1 MPHESSQR
9 ITAYIR
15 DLFLPQ
21 DDVLEAALRRAREAG
36 LRSIQVPPE
45 VGRLLGILAHAIGAR
60 RILEIGTLGGYSAIQ
75 LARALPEDGRLITLE
90 LDPRHAEVARENL
103 EAAGLSARVEVRLG
117 RALDLLPSLAA
128 EAPFDLAFID
138 ADKESYPAYL
148 DWCLRLVRPG
158 GLIVADNV
166 LDRGRVVEVAQA
178 DSRGGA
184 IDAMNRAAASDP
196 RLEALIL
203 PARDGSDGIL
213 VGVVREQRDA

>member
-1 MPHESSQR
+1 MPDESHQT

-15 DLFLPQ
+15 DVFLPH
-21 DDVLEAALRRAREAG
+21 DDVLDAALQRAQAAG

-45 VGRLLGILAHAIGAR
+45 VGRLLGILARAVGAR
-60 RILEIGTLGGYSAIQ
+60 RILEIGTLGGYSAIH

-90 LDPRHAEVARENL
+90 LDPRHAAVARENL
-103 EAAGLSARVEVRLG
+103 AAAGLAARAEVRLG
-117 RALDLLPSLAA
+117 RALDLLPGCAA

-158 GLIVADNV
+158 GLIVVDNV
-166 LDRGRVVEVAQA
+166 LDRGRVLPDAWGGQ
-178 DSRGGA
+178 RGGA
-184 IDAMNRAAASDP
+184 IDAMNRAAARDP

-203 PARDGSDGIL
+203 PTRDGADGVL
-213 VGVVREQRDA
+213 VGVVRAQS

>member
-1 MPHESSQR
+1 M
-9 ITAYIR
+9 
-15 DLFLPQ
+15 
-21 DDVLEAALRRAREAG
+21 
-36 LRSIQVPPE
+36 
-45 VGRLLGILAHAIGAR
+45 
-60 RILEIGTLGGYSAIQ
+60 
-75 LARALPEDGRLITLE
+75 PEDGRLITLE

-103 EAAGLSARVEVRLG
+103 AAAGLADRVEVRLG

-166 LDRGRVVEVAQA
+166 LDRGRVVEVQHG
-178 DSRGGA
+178 DPRGGA

-203 PARDGSDGIL
+203 PVRDGSDGIL